1 VISDLA
7 IRLAR
12 RADAAAIAAMSR
24 DDIERGLPWSWTEA
38 RVERAILD
46 PEVNVAVA
54 GDAGALIAFGIM
66 SYRDATAHLLLFS
79 VRKSHRRQGVGSAI
93 LRWLEE
99 VARAAGIQS
108 IQLECRR
115 NNDAARNFY
124 AEQGYHEQVI
134 AKGYYR
140 GIEDAVRLEKW
151 LVVKSAD

>member
-1 VISDLA
+1 VISHLD

-12 RADAAAIAAMSR
+12 RADAAQIAAMSR

-38 RVERAILD
+38 RVERAIAD

-54 GDAGALIAFGIM
+54 GDALIAFGIM
-66 SYRDATAHLLLFS
+66 SYRDVTAHLLLFS
-79 VRKSHRRQGVGSAI
+79 VRKSHRRRGVGSAI

-99 VARAAGIQS
+99 VARAAGIER

-151 LVVKSAD
+151 LIATRAD